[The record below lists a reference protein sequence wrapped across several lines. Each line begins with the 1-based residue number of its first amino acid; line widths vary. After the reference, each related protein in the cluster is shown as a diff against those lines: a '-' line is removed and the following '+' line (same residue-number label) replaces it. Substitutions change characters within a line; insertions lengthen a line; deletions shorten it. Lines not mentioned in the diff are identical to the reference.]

1 VVIEQLTGFLLIPLG
16 ILLKFGLIV
25 ELLFVQGILVLMFLV
40 VVEVVLLAP
49 VAVIWGIRK
58 MGVGVCLIWAKE
70 ICNWTREG

>member
-40 VVEVVLLAP
+40 VVEVVLLAL

-58 MGVGVCLIWAKE
+58 MGVGVGLIWAKE